1 MTSMKRIPRDLV
13 ALGLATVA
21 TAVLGVLSRAPDAV
35 APPAIP
41 EHVARAEAAFYL
53 GETAGSA
60 HLRDRHWRVAAGPHT
75 AWIDASTG
83 ELVEIQFGP
92 R

>member
-1 MTSMKRIPRDLV
+1 MTSMKRLARDLV
-13 ALGLATVA
+13 ALGLAAVATVA
-21 TAVLGVLSRAPDAV
+21 LGLVSSASDAV

-53 GETAGSA
+53 GEAAGSA
-60 HLRDRHWRVAAGPHT
+60 DLQDRHWRVAAGPHT

-83 ELVEIQFGP
+83 ELVEIEFGS